1 MPRKSKRAEILR
13 AAYAIVAGPGGIEA
27 VTYDRLAAETDLSK
41 SGLLYHFPSRHELLV
56 GLHEYTA
63 GLWEDKVRARAGG
76 DAADL
81 APRERYRAMLV
92 TMSEHEPLAELLV
105 TLHAH
110 THPDYTRPWLEV
122 EDRWLP
128 RPDDT
133 ATDPDL
139 LAASVLASGLWV
151 HDHIYARPL
160 AEGNR
165 AVIVEK
171 LLQLLN

>member
-110 THPDYTRPWLEV
+110 TPPTTRARGWRWRTGGCRAPTTRPRTRTSWRRRCWRRGSGRTTTSTRG
-122 EDRWLP
+122 RW
-128 RPDDT
+128 RRGT
-133 ATDPDL
+133 
-139 LAASVLASGLWV
+139 G
-151 HDHIYARPL
+151 R
-160 AEGNR
+160 
-165 AVIVEK
+165 
-171 LLQLLN
+171 